1 MYTLFLKFT
10 ILILGSG
17 AEKSGCCV
25 FLCSLQL
32 FSYLKLFSKFDLVE
46 AISSYHNLNCF
57 SYVLVQDRCSVGCC
71 VAAVGPPRWG
81 AEWFGGVVVLPL
93 VGSCMELFSCAIVV
107 CCLCGHMWSLV
118 KLVSIKPSLQP
129 KLVQFSYMLVRFS
142 HYVDCCISAV
152 NISIIECSASA

>member
-1 MYTLFLKFT
+1 MLIISLFQ
-10 ILILGSG
+10 
-17 AEKSGCCV
+17 ER
-25 FLCSLQL
+25 FLTPGPRLRLSQCLDSVSSFYL
-32 FSYLKLFSKFDLVE
+32 FE
-46 AISSYHNLNCF
+46 AICYYNLIHF
-57 SYVLVQDRCSVGCC
+57 SCMLVHDGHSVGCC
-71 VAAVGPPRWG
+71 VPPVGPLWLG
-81 AEWFGGVVVLPL
+81 AGECGGVVVLPW
-93 VGSCMELFSCAIVV
+93 GWPCMGLSSCAIVI